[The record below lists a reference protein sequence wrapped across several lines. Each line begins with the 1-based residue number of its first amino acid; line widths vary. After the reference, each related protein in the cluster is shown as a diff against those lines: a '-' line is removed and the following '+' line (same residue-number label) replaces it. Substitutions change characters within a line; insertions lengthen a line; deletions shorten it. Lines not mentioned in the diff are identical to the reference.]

1 MTAAAVREMLIA
13 MPLALGNLWITFIAL
28 GCLLAIGIAI
38 YAFMKLR
45 SDDFWEEQG

>member
-1 MTAAAVREMLIA
+1 MLQA

-28 GCLLAIGIAI
+28 GSLAALGIAI
-38 YAFMKLR
+38 YAIMKMR